1 MKRWHL
7 KQSKIDIH
15 AIAADLGIQRATA
28 AVLANRNLVSKQDA
42 RRFML
47 PDAKNLIDA
56 TQLKDMEKAVSLL
69 MAAIQNGTSI
79 AVYGDYDVD
88 GVTSCSILTRSITR
102 CGGNVCYYVPHRQ
115 HEGYGLNMQAVK
127 KLAEDGIGLLLTCDN
142 GISAINE
149 IALAKQNHMTVVV
162 LDHHEPGFIE
172 NAKKERVDLLPPADA
187 IVDHKQQACHYPF
200 PYLCAA
206 GISYKFA
213 LLLLHQFG
221 HYDERLEK
229 ELLCLATLA
238 TVCDIVDLL
247 GENRTLVQL
256 GLREIPHTT
265 NIGLQALLKAIQ
277 KNDMP
282 ITETDIGFQIGPCI
296 NATGR
301 LESGQIAVELFCTDN
316 PQRAAKIAE
325 HLVTLNNE
333 RKELTD
339 QASAQIIAQLEQQNQ
354 PLDSVLVL
362 FQEDVHESIAGIV
375 AGRMKDKYYHPTIM
389 LTGASEG
396 IKGSARSI
404 PGYHIFEALCSCKE
418 LFTRFGGHAMAAG
431 LSMPKENIALLRKRL
446 NENCPL
452 TQEDM
457 IPILRIEQILSFSE
471 IHQGL
476 AEELQLLAPF
486 GKENPK
492 PMFATIQIWVT
503 RLRLVGKNKN
513 IMQMQLLEEK
523 TGTYLHAISF
533 QGYSDMEKLLKELY
547 PNQDCDTILSSG
559 KLPMP
564 LDIVYTIGLNS
575 YQGNTSVQLEIKDF
589 RVSKT
594 HGTN

>member
-15 AIAADLGIQRATA
+15 AIAADLGVQRATA
-28 AVLANRNLVSKQDA
+28 AVLANRNLFSQKEA
-42 RRFML
+42 RHFML
-47 PDAKNLIDA
+47 PDEKNLHDA
-56 TQLKDMEKAVSLL
+56 KKMKDMEKAVSLL
-69 MAAIQNGTSI
+69 MTAIQEKRPI

-88 GVTSCSILTRSITR
+88 GVTSSAILTRSITR

-115 HEGYGLNMQAVK
+115 QEGYGLNVQAVK
-127 KLAEDGIGLLLTCDN
+127 TLAQSGIQFLLTCDN
-142 GISAINE
+142 GIAAIQE

-172 NAKKERVDLLPPADA
+172 NENNEKVDLLPPADA

-213 LLLLHQFG
+213 LLLLQKLGYH
-221 HYDERLEK
+221 DEKLEK
-229 ELLCLATLA
+229 ELLCLATLG

-256 GLREIPHTT
+256 GLREIQHTT
-265 NIGLQALLKAIQ
+265 NIGLQALLTAIQ
-277 KNDMP
+277 KNDTP

-301 LESGQIAVELFCTDN
+301 LESGKIAVELFCTEDA
-316 PQRAAKIAE
+316 QRAKEIAE
-325 HLVTLNNE
+325 HLVTLNAE
-333 RKELTD
+333 RKALTEE
-339 QASAQIIAQLEQQNQ
+339 ATTQIIAQLEEQTK
-354 PLDSVLVL
+354 PLDPVLVL
-362 FQEDVHESIAGIV
+362 FQEDTHESIAGIV
-375 AGRMKDKYYHPTIM
+375 AGRIKDKYHHPTIM
-389 LTGASEG
+389 LTGASDG
-396 IKGSARSI
+396 VKGSARSI
-404 PGYHIFEALCSCKE
+404 PGYSIFDALCTCKE

-431 LSMPKENIALLRKRL
+431 LSMSKENIPLLRQQL

-452 TQEDM
+452 TAEDM
-457 IPILRIEQILSFSE
+457 IPILRIECILSFSE
-471 IHQGL
+471 INQGL
-476 AEELQLLAPF
+476 AQELQLLAPF

-492 PMFATIQIWVT
+492 PLFATTCVFVT
-503 RLRLVGKNKN
+503 RLRLVGKNKT
-513 IMQMQLLEEK
+513 IMQLQLWEEK
-523 TGTYLHAISF
+523 TGRYLQAISF
-533 QGYSDMEKLLKELY
+533 HGLSDLQQLLKELY
-547 PNQDCDTILSSG
+547 PNQDCDTIIRSE

-564 LDIVYTIGLNS
+564 LDIVYTIGVNS

-589 RVSKT
+589 RATKT
-594 HGTN
+594 QRTN